1 METEHKASQFCF
13 LAVLTGV
20 ALVISTAGGH
30 NYNKDQTGPIF
41 FKKTLTK
48 WHCGACGV
56 VIGNAVVLWRLTNKV
71 ALVLCKLFDF

>member
-1 METEHKASQFCF
+1 MLLFFVQSMETEHKASQFCF

-41 FKKTLTK
+41 F
-48 WHCGACGV
+48 
-56 VIGNAVVLWRLTNKV
+56 
-71 ALVLCKLFDF
+71 

>member
-1 METEHKASQFCF
+1 MLLFFVQSMETEHKASQFCF

-41 FKKTLTK
+41 LLKNPYKMAL
-48 WHCGACGV
+48 WSMWCGHWKRCGFV
-56 VIGNAVVLWRLTNKV
+56 EADK
-71 ALVLCKLFDF
+71 